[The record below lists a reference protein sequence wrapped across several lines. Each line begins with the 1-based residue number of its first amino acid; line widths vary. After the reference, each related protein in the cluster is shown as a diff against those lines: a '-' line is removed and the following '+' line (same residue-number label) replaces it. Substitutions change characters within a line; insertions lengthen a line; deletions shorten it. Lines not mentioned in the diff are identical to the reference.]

1 MKTRHLVLLVCA
13 SAALAAC
20 GREQAAP
27 SQAQTQT
34 QTQAPASAPQGLD
47 VPATASIRE
56 IMEGF
61 VEPSAD
67 FLFSSVQEVSNDQGV
82 SLKQPQTDGDWAEVR
97 RNLTVL
103 AAVPAYLTS
112 PGRAVAPAGAKSEH
126 PGVENEPEVTRR
138 LIDADPANFARRGAA
153 LTEAVGAA
161 MKAAEAKDARGL
173 MNSLV
178 GVDHACEACHLQYWY
193 PNDKRAQ
200 QAAREEGI
208 VQ

>member
-1 MKTRHLVLLVCA
+1 MKARHLVLCVCV

-20 GREQAAP
+20 GREQRPA
-27 SQAQTQT
+27 SQ
-34 QTQAPASAPQGLD
+34 QAPAPAPQAQGLD

-67 FLFSSVQEVSNDQGV
+67 FLFSSVQEISNDKGV
-82 SLKQPQTDGDWAEVR
+82 SLKQPQTDEDWAEVR

-103 AAVPAYLTS
+103 GAVPAYLTS
-112 PGRAVAPAGAKSEH
+112 PGRAVAPPGAKSEH
-126 PGVENEPEVTRR
+126 PGVENEPEVTKQ
-138 LIDADPANFARRGAA
+138 LIDSDPANFARRGAA
-153 LTEAVGAA
+153 LTEAVGVA

-173 MNSLV
+173 MNALV
-178 GVDHACEACHLQYWY
+178 GIDHTCEACHLQYWY

-208 VQ
+208 IR